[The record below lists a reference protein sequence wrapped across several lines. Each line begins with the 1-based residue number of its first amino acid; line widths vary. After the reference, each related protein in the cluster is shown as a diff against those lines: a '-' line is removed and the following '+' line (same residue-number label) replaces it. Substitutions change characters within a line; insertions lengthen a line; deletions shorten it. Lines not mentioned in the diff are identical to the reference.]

1 MTTGASAAVV
11 AATALLGT
19 GVVQQVG
26 YIAFAVPGAV
36 VAVIVVIALGSR
48 SRSDTLVPL
57 VLAGAVVTAVLHAL
71 ITAVVL
77 SMPAVF
83 DSYRF
88 WVVGSLTGADLD
100 DLWTAGPVALV
111 GLIAAFALTGG
122 LNALGLG
129 DEMAASLGVRVP
141 LVRAAGI
148 LAATLLAAAA
158 TALTGPIAF
167 LGLAVPHIARAAVGH
182 DLRWQLPAC
191 VFAGAGPCSS
201 RQTCSRAS
209 SSARRSSWSA
219 SSRRCSAHRCCSPPS
234 AGTTTLRDESSRLA
248 AALMGSLGSRTLEH
262 VALVGG
268 AILLCVPFLVAC
280 GHRLQAL
287 ELGDGLSAALGTPPG
302 RTRAGAIVLSVV
314 RLAAAVAVAGPV
326 AFVAL
331 TAANAAPRLS
341 GSTGPNL
348 VGSAR
353 TGAVV
358 LVGAD
363 LISQNVPGLDGL
375 PVGVVTG
382 LVGGVYLGFLLVG
395 AWKKAGA

>member
-36 VAVIVVIALGSR
+36 SAPVGSTVGVAAALL
-48 SRSDTLVPL
+48 LV
-57 VLAGAVVTAVLHAL
+57 VLATGDGLASTSRIIVSGIGVAAIATAVTNFV
-71 ITAVVL
+71 I
-77 SMPAVF
+77 
-83 DSYRF
+83 
-88 WVVGSLTGADLD
+88 
-100 DLWTAGPVALV
+100 
-111 GLIAAFALTGG
+111 
-122 LNALGLG
+122 
-129 DEMAASLGVRVP
+129 
-141 LVRAAGI
+141 
-148 LAATLLAAAA
+148 
-158 TALTGPIAF
+158 
-167 LGLAVPHIARAAVGH
+167 
-182 DLRWQLPAC
+182 
-191 VFAGAGPCSS
+191 
-201 RQTCSRAS
+201 
-209 SSARRSSWSA
+209 
-219 SSRRCSAHRCCSPPS
+219 
-234 AGTTTLRDESSRLA
+234 TTTLRDESSRLA
-248 AALMGSLGSRTLEH
+248 AALMGSLGSRTLEP

-314 RLAAAVAVAGPV
+314 LLVAAVAIAGPV

-348 VGSAR
+348 VGSAL

-375 PVGVVTG
+375 PVDVVTG